1 MKKERYRIERS
12 GAQAPYGIGETIA
25 SGLTALQALRA
36 SREWQSR
43 PLIRRESDGAR
54 MRYVPISA
62 TKDALEVA
70 L

>member
-1 MKKERYRIERS
+1 MKKERYRIE
-12 GAQAPYGIGETIA
+12 GTGGQAPYGIGETIER
-25 SGLTALQALRA
+25 GLTSLQALRA
-36 SREWQSR
+36 SREWLYR
-43 PLIRRESDGAR
+43 PMIRRESDGAR